1 MITVLIFIEVISKT
15 LSAFMNLLGYTIMC
29 FSKLRILLKKLLPDW
44 KQIFEYFYRFAKMI
58 IHFWCHFY
66 GSE

>member
-29 FSKLRILLKKLLPDW
+29 FSKLRILQKNQHPDW
-44 KQIFEYFYRFAKMI
+44 MQFFENFYSFAKLI